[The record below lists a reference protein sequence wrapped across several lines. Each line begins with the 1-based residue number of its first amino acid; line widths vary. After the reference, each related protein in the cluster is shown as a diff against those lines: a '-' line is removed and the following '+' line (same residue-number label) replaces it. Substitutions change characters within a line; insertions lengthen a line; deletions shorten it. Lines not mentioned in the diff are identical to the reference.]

1 MATDVF
7 INIKDL
13 PEITDVKSGDYFII
27 ETSTGTNIVNFKN
40 LIIPTANTVISTTVD
55 QNTTG
60 LTNLSSSMTSQF
72 ATVNASVTDVNSKVS
87 AVSGRLDN
95 LDVLK
100 ANIAKTQIVIT
111 SGNRQ
116 NSGSLSKAG
125 TWTVSDIM
133 ISPANAYAAKFPAY
147 PVSVTADGLITIRGT
162 FMGQD
167 IVTYVPTPLGINS
180 TITSTSA
187 LSTQRTGD
195 FVQSLSVNTD
205 NINTFISNLT
215 LSTFDIVAEQ
225 DAIYNV
231 YAINFSS

>member
-1 MATDVF
+1 
-7 INIKDL
+7 
-13 PEITDVKSGDYFII
+13 
-27 ETSTGTNIVNFKN
+27 
-40 LIIPTANTVISTTVD
+40 
-55 QNTTG
+55 
-60 LTNLSSSMTSQF
+60 MTSQF

>member
-1 MATDVF
+1 MATDVL

-60 LTNLSSSMTSQF
+60 LTNLSSSITSQF
-72 ATVNASVTDVNSKVS
+72 ATVNTSVTDVNSKVA

-100 ANIAKTQIVIT
+100 TNIAKTQIIIT

-116 NSGSLSKAG
+116 NSGSLSKSG
-125 TWTVSDIM
+125 TWTVGDII

-147 PVSVTADGLITIRGT
+147 PISVTPDGLVTIKGT
-162 FMGQD
+162 FVGQD
-167 IVTYVPTPLGINS
+167 IVTYASTPLGINS
-180 TITSTSA
+180 TLVGTSA
-187 LSTQRTGD
+187 LSTQRVGEFT
-195 FVQSLSVNTD
+195 QSLSVNTSD
-205 NINTFISNLT
+205 INVYTSNLT
-215 LSTFDIVAEQ
+215 ISTFDIVAEQ